1 MALFD
6 KDNPGK
12 NLANA
17 TLWLESSED
26 PGNHGS
32 SGDDEG
38 GCLSGS
44 GCMIVALLFV
54 FVAVLPA
61 LLITCTAYMF

>member
-17 TLWLESSED
+17 TLWLESSKD
-26 PGNHGS
+26 SNDFDD
-32 SGDDEG
+32 SGGG
-38 GCLSGS
+38 GCLPGS
-44 GCMIVALLFV
+44 GCTIIALLMALI
-54 FVAVLPA
+54 AVLSVV
-61 LLITCTAYMF
+61 LVTCVSYTI

>member
-1 MALFD
+1 MSLFD

-26 PGNHGS
+26 SGYNGGS
-32 SGDDEG
+32 GGEDG
-38 GCLSGS
+38 GCLSNA
-44 GCMIVALLFV
+44 GCMIVALVFV
-54 FVAVLPA
+54 FIAVLPA
-61 LLITCTAYMF
+61 LLITCAAYVF